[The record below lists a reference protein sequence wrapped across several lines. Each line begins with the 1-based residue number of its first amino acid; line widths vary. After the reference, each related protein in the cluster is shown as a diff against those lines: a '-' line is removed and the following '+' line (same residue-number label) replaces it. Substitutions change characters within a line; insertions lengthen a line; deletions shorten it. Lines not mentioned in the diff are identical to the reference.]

1 MYNPRNLTIRRQVS
15 QVYKNR
21 FREPRAVRNGEKQ
34 LTLIVAL
41 HRPYPRSTVGNGVA
55 QLVVDAFEFTAA
67 AVAAV
72 ASATAPMRAET
83 RTISTVLIKMALQN
97 GDLEMRAAGSR
108 KVYSTSL
115 YYGLVA
121 SPKALVVPSLFPA

>member
-1 MYNPRNLTIRRQVS
+1 MSR
-15 QVYKNR
+15 VYKNR
-21 FREPRAVRNGEKQ
+21 PREPRAVGNGEKQ

-55 QLVVDAFEFTAA
+55 QLVVDAFESTAA

-83 RTISTVLIKMALQN
+83 RTISTILIKMVLQKGN
-97 GDLEMRAAGSR
+97 LEKRAAGSR
-108 KVYSTSL
+108 KVHSTSL
-115 YYGLVA
+115 
-121 SPKALVVPSLFPA
+121 